1 MVVSTAPPKR
11 SESELRSKQDIM
23 RGLANTPDRVY
34 NLIDILVDKGIL
46 DLDDLT
52 KIYQDD
58 V

>member
-1 MVVSTAPPKR
+1 MVTSPKR
-11 SESELRSKQDIM
+11 TEAELRAKQDIS
-23 RGLANTPDRVY
+23 RHIINTPDRLY
-34 NLIDILVDKGIL
+34 TLLDILVDKGIL